1 MRSRQNSVNLIPSS
15 ISAGRCISAGLLLAL
30 VSASP
35 MTDPAFAENYTLT
48 NRVKPT
54 EAGING
60 LPAGKK
66 LADLTSADTLN
77 VTGGN
82 AQLYFDSSAD
92 MNCNIIISGNA
103 RDSEKTGKFR
113 LQNSSTVV
121 NLNGMV
127 TLAGDTAVGSHVWQ
141 SSQGK
146 LYFNNQITGTGA
158 LLIAPSSASSV
169 YLNNTGANKNNYTGN
184 TQIGNSDM
192 YNNSGVTNYGGSVYL
207 LADEQIPDT
216 VTAGASAVGNLVL
229 MSWEDTRL
237 RSKLDL
243 NGHTETVNGLVSAD
257 TWSVVTSSA
266 DGGKLIVG
274 ANDTTSEYRGVLEG
288 SMSLEKIGSGS
299 LTLIAGN
306 NGNTYTGGT
315 VVSGGTLYLQG
326 PNRSKSSVGTGDLVI
341 NAGARV
347 EAQSHNVFAGGTA
360 DNMPHV
366 IINGG
371 TLKPY
376 EYLHMRSLE
385 LHSGV
390 VETHGSAGDGLD
402 FNNRNGV
409 ITSTGTSSIASAM
422 KNTSTLTINVQDGTL
437 SLTGNVTN
445 TGTNKTVKTGAG
457 TLTTSAWISG
467 HTEVQEGTLQITG
480 GFGNGKRFNGEVTV
494 AEGASLICA
503 THDSLGYSDVNTK
516 LHIYGLMDSTVGNE
530 TLNNTEIHMYGGT
543 AAASGNGSYD
553 ILNTGV
559 KYFSHALDGATAEAP
574 TVSTISAATRLRTDG
589 SFDITTDANS
599 QLNLTGVI
607 STNSGNAAVTKL
619 GAGTL
624 VLSTAHTFTG
634 GMVIQEGEV
643 VLSNKLNDGNRFASA
658 VTVNEGA
665 TLVCKAQDSIGY
677 GSGAGTFN
685 LFGGTLFLDGYNE
698 TFQNKTV
705 NLKGGVILS
714 SGNEARNALGIF
726 KNNTVFNV
734 LAAEDAA
741 ADAPTVSYVRA
752 PLNLRNTTDFNVTVE
767 ENAKLVVEKSL
778 LRTNESTKPL
788 VKKGAGTMVISGEN
802 THQTPIQAA
811 EGRLDFSGTL
821 TSDLAIA
828 DGALFSPG
836 DGIGTLTVNGAF
848 SAADGAR
855 LVFEIGEETSDLL
868 VLGNGSTLDIAD
880 DAILELL
887 FTDADPSKTYTLIE
901 AEGGLGEYADA
912 AFWTDLLA
920 TAADTNWQLQVAGN
934 TLQAVFGASDSVP
947 EPATWALLV
956 LGCAG
961 LFFVRKKRVA

>member
-1 MRSRQNSVNLIPSS
+1 
-15 ISAGRCISAGLLLAL
+15 
-30 VSASP
+30 
-35 MTDPAFAENYTLT
+35 
-48 NRVKPT
+48 
-54 EAGING
+54 
-60 LPAGKK
+60 
-66 LADLTSADTLN
+66 
-77 VTGGN
+77 
-82 AQLYFDSSAD
+82 
-92 MNCNIIISGNA
+92 
-103 RDSEKTGKFR
+103 
-113 LQNSSTVV
+113 
-121 NLNGMV
+121 
-127 TLAGDTAVGSHVWQ
+127 
-141 SSQGK
+141 
-146 LYFNNQITGTGA
+146 
-158 LLIAPSSASSV
+158 
-169 YLNNTGANKNNYTGN
+169 
-184 TQIGNSDM
+184 
-192 YNNSGVTNYGGSVYL
+192 
-207 LADEQIPDT
+207 
-216 VTAGASAVGNLVL
+216 
-229 MSWEDTRL
+229 
-237 RSKLDL
+237 
-243 NGHTETVNGLVSAD
+243 
-257 TWSVVTSSA
+257 
-266 DGGKLIVG
+266 
-274 ANDTTSEYRGVLEG
+274 
-288 SMSLEKIGSGS
+288 
-299 LTLIAGN
+299 
-306 NGNTYTGGT
+306 
-315 VVSGGTLYLQG
+315 
-326 PNRSKSSVGTGDLVI
+326 
-341 NAGARV
+341 
-347 EAQSHNVFAGGTA
+347 
-360 DNMPHV
+360 
-366 IINGG
+366 
-371 TLKPY
+371 
-376 EYLHMRSLE
+376 
-385 LHSGV
+385 
-390 VETHGSAGDGLD
+390 
-402 FNNRNGV
+402 
-409 ITSTGTSSIASAM
+409 IASAM

-467 HTEVQEGTLQITG
+467 KTEVQEGTLQITG

-530 TLNNTEIHMYGGT
+530 TLNNTEIHLYGGT
-543 AAASGNGSYD
+543 AAASGNGTYD

-599 QLNLTGVI
+599 QLNLTGAI

-624 VLSTAHTFTG
+624 VLSTAHTFAG

-643 VLSNKLNDGNRFASA
+643 VLSNKLGDGNRFASA

-677 GSGAGTFN
+677 GNGAGTFN

-714 SGNEARNALGIF
+714 NGSDVYHSLGIY
-726 KNNTVFNV
+726 KDGTVFNV
-734 LAAEDAA
+734 LGDENAT

-901 AEGGLGEYADA
+901 AEGGLGELLNAE
-912 AFWTDLLA
+912 FWSGLLSEESA
-920 TAADTNWQLQVAGN
+920 ENWHLAVVGN
-934 TLQAVFGASDSVP
+934 TLQLLAGAADSVP
-947 EPATWALLV
+947 EPSTWALLL
-956 LGCAG
+956 LGSFG
-961 LFFVRKKRVA
+961 LLYCRKKK

>member
-30 VSASP
+30 ASASP
-35 MTDPAFAENYTLT
+35 MTDPAFAETYTLT
-48 NRVKPT
+48 ARTFPT

-60 LPAGKK
+60 LPAGKTYC
-66 LADLTSADTLN
+66 DLTSADTLN
-77 VTGGN
+77 VTAN
-82 AQLYFDSSAD
+82 AAQLYFISSAD
-92 MNCNIIISGNA
+92 VNCNIVISGMGQNG
-103 RDSEKTGKFR
+103 ENTGKIR
-113 LQNSSTVV
+113 MQGSGTVV

-127 TLAGDTAVGSHVWQ
+127 TLAGDTTIGSHDWNGTHG
-141 SSQGK
+141 S
-146 LYFNNQITGTGA
+146 LYFNGQITGSGA
-158 LLIAPSSASSV
+158 FITAPGARTNV
-169 YLNNTGANKNNYTGN
+169 YLNNQTANRNDYAGN
-184 TQIGNSDM
+184 TQIGGTGM
-192 YNNSGVTNYGGSVYL
+192 YANSGNPNYGGTVIL
-207 LADEQIPDT
+207 QANEQVPDG
-216 VTAGASAVGNLVL
+216 AGKGNLVL

-243 NGHTETVNGLVSAD
+243 NGHTETVNGLVSTD

-299 LTLIAGN
+299 LTLIAGDA
-306 NGNTYTGGT
+306 GNTYTGGT

-714 SGNEARNALGIF
+714 NGNEARNALGIF

-734 LAAEDAA
+734 LAAEGAT

-828 DGALFSPG
+828 DGAVFSPG

-848 SAADGAR
+848 SAADGAQ

-912 AFWTDLLA
+912 AFWTSILSESSAENWHLA
-920 TAADTNWQLQVAGN
+920 VVGN
-934 TLQAVFGASDSVP
+934 TVQALVGASDAVP
-947 EPATWALLV
+947 EPATWALLI
-956 LGCAG
+956 LGAFGIYC
-961 LFFVRKKRVA
+961 VRRKK